1 MFDDIDKILISQKD
15 IQDKVLQ
22 LGEAISRDYEGKYPL
37 LIGVLKGATVFMS
50 DLARS
55 ISIPLELDY
64 ISISSYGSSA
74 ETSGEVRL
82 VKDLDEAVEGRHVL
96 IVEDIV
102 DTGLTLSYLIRNI
115 SSRRPKCV
123 KVCALLDKP
132 SRRIKE
138 VQIDYRGFE
147 IPDKFVVGYGLDYA
161 QKYRN
166 LPYICTLK

>member
-1 MFDDIDKILISQKD
+1 MQADIDKILITEKD

-55 ISIPLELDY
+55 IRIPLELDY

-82 VKDLDEAVEGRHVL
+82 VKDLDEAVEDRHVL

-115 SSRRPKCV
+115 SARRPKSV

-132 SRRIKE
+132 SRRIQE
-138 VQIDYRGFE
+138 VQIDYTGFE

>member
-1 MFDDIDKILISQKD
+1 MQADIDKILITEKD

-55 ISIPLELDY
+55 IRIPLELNY

-82 VKDLDEAVEGRHVL
+82 VKDLDEAVEDRHVL

-115 SSRRPKCV
+115 SARRPKSV

-132 SRRIKE
+132 SRRIQE
-138 VQIDYRGFE
+138 VQIDYKGFE